1 MFGAKSAQNEALR
14 STALHRRS
22 KRALR
27 FRQPGVKDNI
37 GSSIWKMLPQRFSLR
52 WMGKTSA
59 MQRCASSIR
68 NPWLTHCKAALSC
81 ALPEDVVCSLQEERK
96 EGKMC
101 ASVINWFA
109 LGRKRLFPR
118 RTCKFVGGFPA
129 GGKQVGVGRR
139 DAGAYKADSHCGF
152 I

>member
-1 MFGAKSAQNEALR
+1 
-14 STALHRRS
+14 
-22 KRALR
+22 
-27 FRQPGVKDNI
+27 
-37 GSSIWKMLPQRFSLR
+37 
-52 WMGKTSA
+52 

-109 LGRKRLFPR
+109 LGRKKAFPKKDLQI
-118 RTCKFVGGFPA
+118 CWGFP
-129 GGKQVGVGRR
+129 GRL
-139 DAGAYKADSHCGF
+139 
-152 I
+152 